1 MDLAALKRTHLS
13 QLCDHTR
20 TLYAHPELRRLFF
33 ELTQRC
39 NERCY
44 HCGSSCTATA
54 PAELPTAKW
63 HSLIDEVAR
72 DFDTSRMMLCVTG
85 GEPLL
90 HPDFFEIMAH
100 ARDAG
105 LAWGMTSNATLITPH
120 VARRLARVGMRTISV
135 SIDGLEQT
143 HDRLRRTPGGFR
155 RAMAGIENLL
165 EVGAFS
171 AVQVTTVVN
180 HETISELDD
189 LFRVLDELDI
199 DSWRVIGLE
208 PIGRA
213 RAHPELLL
221 TDDDWRRLLG
231 YIRAMRLAGHPL
243 EFGCS
248 HYLGL
253 ELEAEV
259 REWYWLCNAGVYTA
273 SVTSTGDVCACLDIE
288 RRPETVQGSVLEDR
302 LRDIWEGR
310 FELFRR
316 DLSEL
321 SATCAGCE
329 HAPFCRGDAHHS
341 FDYDEGR
348 PMLCMRHVLFD

>member
-1 MDLAALKRTHLS
+1 
-13 QLCDHTR
+13 
-20 TLYAHPELRRLFF
+20 
-33 ELTQRC
+33 
-39 NERCY
+39 
-44 HCGSSCTATA
+44 
-54 PAELPTAKW
+54 
-63 HSLIDEVAR
+63 
-72 DFDTSRMMLCVTG
+72 MMLCVTG

-155 RAMAGIENLL
+155 RAMAGIESLL

-221 TDDDWRRLLG
+221 TDDDWRHLMH
-231 YIRAMRLAGHPL
+231 YIRDMRRCGHPL

-253 ELEAEV
+253 DFEAEV

-288 RRPETVQGSVLEDR
+288 RRPETIQGSVLDGR